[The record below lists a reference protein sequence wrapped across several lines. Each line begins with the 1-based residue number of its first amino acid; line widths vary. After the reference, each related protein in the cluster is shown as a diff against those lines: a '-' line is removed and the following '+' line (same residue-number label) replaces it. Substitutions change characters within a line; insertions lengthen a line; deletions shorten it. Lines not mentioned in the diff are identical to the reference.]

1 MKKTILIFGA
11 GLNQYLLV
19 KAARDLGVTSVV
31 LDPNPDAPGK
41 VLADHFYVVAGNDY
55 ETTKRIALKHK
66 VNGLATT
73 QMEKPLRL
81 MAKLA
86 EEIGLPFHSPE
97 AVERSLDKW
106 LMKQAFLKYNVP
118 CARGKLFHNN
128 KEIRENDLRDFHYPL
143 VLKPKDGTSSQ
154 GVFRIEKFEEIHKYI
169 DITRRF
175 SHNGEVII
183 EEFLEGPEYSIETI
197 TYKGQT
203 TIVQYTEK
211 FITPFPHTVE
221 MGHLQPANLT
231 PEEKEKIAKV
241 VKDAIA
247 AIGIDNSAAHTEIK
261 LTPNGPKVVEIGA
274 RGGGDFISSYL
285 TLASTGVSMD
295 EAIIKVALGEE
306 PDLQHKTRMYSYI
319 KYFSLPVGK
328 IVKEIKDYSDI
339 LKDDHVVFAHIA
351 VKEGDIIEEITESKK
366 RPGFVIVKAKDK
378 VTVERIA
385 KSFCEYIVTKI
396 KLEDAQC

>member
-11 GLNQYLLV
+11 GLNQYLLI
-19 KAARDLGVTSVV
+19 KAAKDLGITSVV

-41 VLADHFYVVAGNDY
+41 EIADYFYVVAGNDY
-55 ETTKRIALKHK
+55 ETTRQIALKHK
-66 VNGLATT
+66 VDGLATT

-86 EEIGLPFHSPE
+86 QDIKLPFHSPE
-97 AVERSLDKW
+97 VVERSLDKW
-106 LMKQAFLKYNVP
+106 LMKQAFLKNDVP
-118 CARGKLFHNN
+118 CARGKLFPNN
-128 KEIRENDLRDFHYPL
+128 EEIKKDDLTDFFYPL
-143 VLKPKDGTSSQ
+143 VLKPKDATSSQ
-154 GVFRIEKFEEIHKYI
+154 GVFRIEKFEEIHQYM

-175 SHNGEVII
+175 SRNGEVII

-231 PEEKEKIAKV
+231 QEEKEKIAKV
-241 VKDAIA
+241 VKAAIA

-274 RGGGDFISSYL
+274 RGGGDFIASYL

-306 PDLQHKTRMYSYI
+306 PDLQHKTSLYSYI

-328 IVKEIKDYSDI
+328 IVKKIKDYSDI
-339 LKDDHVVFAHIA
+339 LKEDHVVFAYIA

-366 RPGFVIVKAKDK
+366 RPGFVIVKSKNRYRAMKLATEGCDYLISRIKLKDK
-378 VTVERIA
+378 
-385 KSFCEYIVTKI
+385 SC
-396 KLEDAQC
+396 